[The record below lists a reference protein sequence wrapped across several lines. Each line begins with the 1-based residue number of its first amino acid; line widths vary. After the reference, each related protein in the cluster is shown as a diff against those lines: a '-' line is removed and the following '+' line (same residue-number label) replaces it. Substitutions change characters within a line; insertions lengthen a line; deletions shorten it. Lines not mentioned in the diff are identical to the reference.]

1 MDRTGARRLPGTL
14 GWGAT
19 PGVRD
24 LDGLSLRTMHYHA
37 LANFG
42 LLTKAAI
49 VEMSE
54 RDLLRFPRLG
64 PSAIATIKRELARHG
79 LALRSDLA
87 NSRERLPISRRARSR
102 SGG

>member
-1 MDRTGARRLPGTL
+1 MDKTGTRRVPGML

-37 LANFG
+37 LVNFG
-42 LLTKAAI
+42 LLTRAAI
-49 VEMSE
+49 AEMSG
-54 RDLLRFPRLG
+54 RDLLRIPRLG
-64 PSAIATIKRELARHG
+64 PTAVATIKRELARHG
-79 LALRSDLA
+79 LALRSDLV
-87 NSRERLPISRRARSR
+87 SPRERPPILHRARSW